1 MRSIRQWLTRQTAV
15 GVTIALVAFFAG
27 AILVSQ
33 GYFPSPIE
41 RAFTEGSANNGAVSG
56 QNATEGPVGENGPV
70 GVNTVVSGGVQT
82 VTGSGGIPMTQYT
95 VADVADRVSP
105 SVAYIEVQYSAAQ
118 QVAGRGR
125 SRVTDPF
132 NDFWQYFF
140 FSPSQ
145 PIPNDIPPSVGSGVV
160 VSSDGYI
167 LTNQHVV
174 DVPAGLKVDKI
185 SVTIPGYDEPLTAQ
199 LVGGDRDLDL
209 AVLKVDPKRPLPQ
222 ARLGDSDAVRVGEWA
237 VAIGNPFE
245 LDHTVTVG
253 VVSAKDRELE
263 IPDEQ
268 GSVRRYKQLMQ
279 TDAAINPGNSGG
291 PLVNLRGEV
300 IGINTAVL
308 DSSMGQG
315 IGFAIPINAAKAM
328 INQVLKNG
336 KYVRPWIGISY
347 GDLTDDA
354 RNYFEVPKSV
364 TGIVVGEVYP
374 DSPAAKAGLKS
385 GDVITEVNRKKVAD
399 MDAFGKAIADMKVG
413 DRLSFLVWR
422 DGKTQVVTVTV
433 GERPAD
439 L

>member
-1 MRSIRQWLTRQTAV
+1 MRSVRQWFSKQTAV
-15 GVTIALVAFFAG
+15 GVTIALIAFFAG
-27 AILVSQ
+27 AILVSK
-33 GYFPSPIE
+33 GYIPAPID
-41 RAFTEGSANNGAVSG
+41 RAYTEGSADGGAGGLV
-56 QNATEGPVGENGPV
+56 AEGGSA
-70 GVNTVVSGGVQT
+70 GVNTALSAGVQALT
-82 VTGSGGIPMTQYT
+82 SSGIPMTQYT

-105 SVAYIEVQYSAAQ
+105 SVAYIEVRYSAQ
-118 QVAGRGR
+118 SVAGRGR
-125 SRVTDPF
+125 ARITDPF
-132 NDFWQYFF
+132 DEFWRYFF
-140 FSPSQ
+140 FGPSQ
-145 PIPNDIPPSVGSGVV
+145 PLTEEIQPSVGSGVV

-174 DVPAGLKVDKI
+174 DVPAGLKVSKI
-185 SVTIPGYDEPLTAQ
+185 SVTIPGYDEPLEAE
-199 LVGGDRDLDL
+199 LVGADRELDL
-209 AVLKVDPKRPLPQ
+209 AVLKVNPKRPLPQ
-222 ARLGDSDAVRVGEWA
+222 ARLGDSDAVRVGEWV

-268 GSVRRYKQLMQ
+268 GTVRRYKQLMQ

-308 DSSMGQG
+308 DSSVGQG
-315 IGFAIPINAAKAM
+315 IGFAIPINAAKNM
-328 INQVLKNG
+328 INQVLKSG

-347 GDLTDDA
+347 GPLTDEV
-354 RNYFEVPKSV
+354 REYFGIPKSV
-364 TGIVVGEVYP
+364 TGVIVGEVYP

-385 GDVITEVNRKKVAD
+385 GDVITEVNRKKITD
-399 MDAFGKAIADMKVG
+399 QDTFGQAIANMKPG
-413 DRLSFLVWR
+413 DRLSFLLWR
-422 DGKTQVVTVTV
+422 DGKIQVATVTV